1 MPDSAHRLDA
11 ELHRVFDDMR
21 PLVDELAPSAPTEAP
36 PAPEPSMGAPSTL
49 PRPWSFDAAM
59 QPLPEAPSPPRRA
72 TPAPAPHREFHTYPE
87 RRHWPVLAAAAVALV
102 ALVVFG
108 LATAKWIHLATAPAG
123 PSPKPAKPVAAL
135 LVPVTGPAAAGT
147 PASAPTT
154 RFPDGTTTV
163 YVAVRMAHAVPSPV
177 LTFSVALQADSTAPR
192 THFVARTFVL
202 AAGSAAVVPIAAP
215 SGDFDPGTYTVTAA
229 MNGAAVGTTNFV
241 IG

>member
-87 RRHWPVLAAAAVALV
+87 RRHWPLLAAAAVALV

-108 LATAKWIHLATAPAG
+108 LGRPGLRRNGFGSA
-123 PSPKPAKPVAAL
+123 VASR
-135 LVPVTGPAAAGT
+135 AASRRVSSRADLRKYRLEA
-147 PASAPTT
+147 ASAPNT